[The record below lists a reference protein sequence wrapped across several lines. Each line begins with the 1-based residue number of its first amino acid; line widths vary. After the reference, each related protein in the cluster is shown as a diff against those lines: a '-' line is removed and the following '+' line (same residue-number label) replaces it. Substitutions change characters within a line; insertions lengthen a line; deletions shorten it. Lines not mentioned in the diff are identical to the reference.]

1 MKGLKYPFSYLPK
14 LNFYIYIN
22 SICEF
27 YLISLMYYN
36 SKLNWNIIK
45 YSIKKEHH
53 YEISFILEIWEWF
66 HINCSTNIV
75 H

>member
-27 YLISLMYYN
+27 YLIYLMYYN
-36 SKLNWNIIK
+36 SKLFNWNIIK
-45 YSIKKEHH
+45 YSIKKKSITMKFH
-53 YEISFILEIWEWF
+53 SFYKFENDSI
-66 HINCSTNIV
+66 
-75 H
+75 